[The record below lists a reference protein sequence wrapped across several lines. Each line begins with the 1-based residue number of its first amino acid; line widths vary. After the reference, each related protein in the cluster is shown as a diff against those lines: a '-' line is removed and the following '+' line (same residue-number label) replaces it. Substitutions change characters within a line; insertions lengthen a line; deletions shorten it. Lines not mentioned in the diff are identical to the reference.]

1 MDLEDG
7 DRLRVGDSVLEV
19 RIEKPMF
26 CCECGRGIE
35 GPAQE
40 DCARIGGTYIC
51 PACKQKSV
59 AAKRQSAKPPA
70 PRRPETIRCRKCRRD
85 VSREVRARRQGD
97 YLCTSC
103 RADPQELIRNLIE
116 RARGGNADLVAIRG
130 YRVIS
135 ELGRGG
141 MGIVYLASDEKSE
154 EEIAL
159 KVMLARIAVNE
170 RAKKQF
176 LREVEISKV
185 LKHRNIVQ
193 LRDSGCSEGTFFF
206 TQEYC
211 EGGSV
216 DKLMKRRG
224 GTLPVEEAGK
234 IILDVLDGLEYAH
247 NAALPQ
253 VELKDGSTGSA
264 RGVVHRD
271 LSPQNILLAGSAESR
286 VAKLGDFGLAKAFDL
301 AGLSGQTRTGMVAG
315 KPVFMPRQQV
325 IRYKYAKPDVD
336 VWAAAACLYHMLTG
350 QYPRDFRRGK
360 DPWQTVLRTSAVPI
374 RKRNPRIPKRLAEVI
389 DHALIDDPE
398 IHFKTAAD
406 LKRALEGAL

>member
-1 MDLEDG
+1 
-7 DRLRVGDSVLEV
+7 
-19 RIEKPMF
+19 
-26 CCECGRGIE
+26 
-35 GPAQE
+35 
-40 DCARIGGTYIC
+40 
-51 PACKQKSV
+51 
-59 AAKRQSAKPPA
+59 
-70 PRRPETIRCRKCRRD
+70 
-85 VSREVRARRQGD
+85 
-97 YLCTSC
+97 
-103 RADPQELIRNLIE
+103 LIRNLIE
-116 RARGGNADLVAIRG
+116 RARGRDANLVAIQG
-130 YRVIS
+130 YQVVR
-135 ELGRGG
+135 ELGKGG
-141 MGIVYLASDEKSE
+141 MGVVYLASDEKSG

-159 KVMLARIAVNE
+159 KVMLAKIAVNE

-185 LKHRNIVQ
+185 LKHRNVVQ

-224 GTLPVEEAGK
+224 GTLSVEEAGK
-234 IILDVLDGLEYAH
+234 IILGVLDGLGYAH
-247 NAALPQ
+247 SAVLPQ
-253 VELKDGSTGSA
+253 VELKDGNTGSA
-264 RGVVHRD
+264 RGIVHRD
-271 LSPQNILLAGSAESR
+271 LSPPNILLAGPAKSR
-286 VAKLGDFGLAKAFDL
+286 VAKVGDFGLAKAFDL

-374 RKRNPRIPKRLAEVI
+374 RKRNSRIPKRLAEVI

-398 IHFKTAAD
+398 ISFKTAAD
-406 LKRALEGAL
+406 LKRALEGAF